1 MSVFVG
7 IDVAKTTLAV
17 ALRPNGEILEVA
29 NSPAGHRTLAQRLR
43 KLPVERVLLEA
54 TGGYERGVMAALQ
67 GEWPVMRVPPHQA
80 RSFATAMGRS
90 AKTDPIDAAML
101 AHLAQV
107 TDAPPT
113 QPETPQQLRL
123 QALVQRRSQVVQQ
136 RDDERRRLQ
145 QVQDQPLVVASLKR
159 VLRAQQV
166 EVVLLDKAIAVAMVE
181 ADGQRT
187 DRLLAVPGIGPVT
200 AATLIA
206 FLPELGQIERR
217 QIAALVGV
225 APYNADSGGKKGLR
239 RIRGGRA
246 GIRRVLY
253 MATWSAIRAQ
263 PALQQRYQDL
273 RARGKCAK
281 VALVACMR
289 SFLGQ
294 LNAMLRDGKSWQPAL
309 A

>member
-7 IDVAKTTLAV
+7 IDVAKATLAV
-17 ALRPNGEILEVA
+17 ALRPSGEVFEVA
-29 NSPAGHRTLAQRLR
+29 NSPAGHRALAQRLR
-43 KLPVERVLLEA
+43 KLTVERVLLEA
-54 TGGYERGVMAALQ
+54 TGGYERAVMAALQ
-67 GEWPVMRVPPHQA
+67 AEWPVVRVAPHRA
-80 RSFATAMGRS
+80 RSFATAMGRI

-101 AHLAQV
+101 AHMAQV
-107 TDAPPT
+107 VDTPPA
-113 QPETPQQLRL
+113 QPESPQQLRL
-123 QALVQRRSQVVQQ
+123 QSFQRRHQVVQQ

-159 VLRAQQV
+159 LLRAQQA
-166 EVVLLDKAIAVAMVE
+166 EIALLDKAIAQAVAE
-181 ADGQRT
+181 ADRQRA
-187 DRLLAVPGIGPVT
+187 DRLLAIPGVGPVT

-225 APYNADSGGKKGLR
+225 APYNADSGGKTGLR

-263 PALQQRYQDL
+263 PALNQRYQAL

-294 LNAMLRDGKSWQPAL
+294 INAMLRDGGQWQPTPA
-309 A
+309 